1 MTILNEIV
9 ADLDDSIYKI
19 FIGRDI
25 VNEVVEHITEKTGNQ
40 NVVIVADHYF
50 QNSTVSNFTKQ
61 MTESDFRVFHH
72 LMDAGKINKT
82 IHEALKI
89 YSLMEEYNISR
100 DSTLIA
106 IGGGVIGDMCGFI
119 ASTWLRG
126 MNLVH
131 IPTTLMAMVDS
142 SVGGKTAINFRN
154 TINGIGSYYHPIV
167 NGIDLDLIDTL
178 SDRDYKSG
186 IAEVIKCGIIAD
198 RDLFNFM
205 KDNANEILERKEDCV
220 VHMISKALEIK
231 LDHVRGD
238 VREGGKRLLLNF
250 GHTLGHSVEV
260 STAKNGE
267 EYYRHGEGVSIGISA
282 AMYISERFLKI
293 DSNYSNEIK
302 EVFDA
307 YDLPTEVNSEKIG
320 IEKDRLLERLEK
332 NVMKDKKRLNDKL
345 RLILA
350 ENIGKAKVYDNVSFD
365 FVKAAF
371 KHIVK

>member
-1 MTILNEIV
+1 MPILNKIV
-9 ADLDDSIYKI
+9 ADLEESTYEIL
-19 FIGRDI
+19 IGRDI
-25 VNEVVEHITEKTGNQ
+25 VNEVIDKIKSKTGNK
-40 NVVIVADHYF
+40 NIVIVADSYF
-50 QNSTVSNFTKQ
+50 QNSIVNKFTKQ
-61 MTESDFRVFHH
+61 LDDSGFRVFQQ

-82 IHEALKI
+82 IHESLKI
-89 YSLMEEYNISR
+89 YSLMEENNISR

-178 SDRDYKSG
+178 LDRDYKSG
-186 IAEVIKCGIIAD
+186 IAEVIKSGIIAD
-198 RDLFNFM
+198 RKLFDFM
-205 KDNANEILERKEDCV
+205 KDNSSKILERNEDLV
-220 VHMISKALEIK
+220 VHMISRALEIK
-231 LDHVRGD
+231 LDHVSGD
-238 VREGGKRLLLNF
+238 VRESGKRLLLNF

-260 STAKNGE
+260 STATDGE

-282 AMYISERFLKI
+282 AMHISEQFLKT
-293 DSNYSNEIK
+293 DSNYSTEIK
-302 EVFDA
+302 EIFDL
-307 YDLPTEVNSEKIG
+307 YGLPTKVNSEEIG
-320 IEKDRLLERLEK
+320 IEKDRLLERFEK

-350 ENIGKAKVYDNVSFD
+350 ENIGKAKVYGNVPFD

-371 KHIVK
+371 NHIII